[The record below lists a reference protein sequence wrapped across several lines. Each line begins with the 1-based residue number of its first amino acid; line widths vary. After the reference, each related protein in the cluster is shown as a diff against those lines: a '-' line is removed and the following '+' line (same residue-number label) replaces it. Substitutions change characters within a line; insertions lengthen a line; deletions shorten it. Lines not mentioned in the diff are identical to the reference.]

1 MQHLLQGRY
10 LFTGPTY
17 RRKCKPKR
25 EQIGPYQVSIC
36 ITVARLSS
44 LYRRHFAQI
53 LKKKT
58 LKIVEILYFT
68 CLKVLVQQNQDSFN
82 NPYPTKLINKIN
94 NTNIKEQNTSV
105 LFHRDP
111 IPALFN
117 YFIDFTIRKYSTW
130 MSRSH
135 VCCGKN

>member
-53 LKKKT
+53 LKK
-58 LKIVEILYFT
+58 
-68 CLKVLVQQNQDSFN
+68 
-82 NPYPTKLINKIN
+82 
-94 NTNIKEQNTSV
+94 NIKNCRNS
-105 LFHRDP
+105 LFYMLKSIGTAEP
-111 IPALFN
+111 G
-117 YFIDFTIRKYSTW
+117 FIQ
-130 MSRSH
+130 
-135 VCCGKN
+135 